1 MAVPWLATHRP
12 RIALRYFAIHC
23 TDYFMYT
30 WVMKYAG
37 LMLSSDASHYDGL
50 AMIDDVKVLQ
60 SWEA

>member
-1 MAVPWLATHRP
+1 MP

-23 TDYFMYT
+23 AGYFMYT

-60 SWEA
+60 SWET